1 MADYLPKYVP
11 GQAITLTAATKITGG
26 TLVEVSAAGTI
37 APAGADSAKVVGVAG
52 FDAEAGD
59 TVTVYRGGVQRLTA
73 AGAIPAGAQVAAAAG
88 GKAIATGTN
97 KIGVALTGAA
107 NANDVVDVAL

>member
-1 MADYLPKYVP
+1 MAVYLPKYVP
-11 GQAITLTAATKITGG
+11 GQAITLIAAAKITGG
-26 TLVEVSAAGTI
+26 TLVEVSAAGSV

-52 FDAEAGD
+52 FDAEVGD
-59 TVTVYRGGVQRLTA
+59 AVTVYRGGVQRLTA

-97 KIGVALTGAA
+97 KIGVALTGTA
-107 NANDVVDVAL
+107 NTNDVVDVAL